1 MTRKISS
8 TLVSALVSGVP
19 VVADDATLAAYTFL
33 KREHVFYMAPG
44 EDEMAVMLRVRGPGG
59 PEGGGVGQGQGV
71 RGRQGQVTRG
81 GAGTRALSVVSTLC
95 YRSA

>member
-1 MTRKISS
+1 MLGSPQYMTRKISS

-59 PEGGGVGQGQGV
+59 PEGGGGL
-71 RGRQGQVTRG
+71 GRDRE
-81 GAGTRALSVVSTLC
+81 
-95 YRSA
+95 

>member
-1 MTRKISS
+1 MLITSTFALHLLLQIHHAHALLLVLGSPQYMTRKISS

-44 EDEMAVMLRVRGPGG
+44 EDEMAVMLRVRR
-59 PEGGGVGQGQGV
+59 PEGFDEHYQ
-71 RGRQGQVTRG
+71 
-81 GAGTRALSVVSTLC
+81 
-95 YRSA
+95 